1 MRQWQSVISAPQVDR
16 LFSEHV
22 AVTCS
27 LQIPKPATFI
37 VKGHNYSNLR
47 SVNNDQLRKDLRDCE
62 LRTNPPSSLDV
73 MVYCYNSTLTDVLNR
88 DTSLKTRDVAK
99 KRLVKQDSAVQ
110 FPTTR

>member
-1 MRQWQSVISAPQVDR
+1 MSTWLVTGMQISNRIQLESLGLQQHVKGATYIHGHTLDLIVTRQWQSMISAPQVDR
-16 LFSEHV
+16 LFPEHV

-62 LRTNPPSSLDV
+62 
-73 MVYCYNSTLTDVLNR
+73 
-88 DTSLKTRDVAK
+88 
-99 KRLVKQDSAVQ
+99 
-110 FPTTR
+110 